1 MFGEPMRRMALIAP
15 PVQAAHV
22 SDHGFGPFGLYFQCC
37 NESVF
42 GSDHEPVAF
51 AFDADSYSEL

>member
-1 MFGEPMRRMALIAP
+1 MRRMALIAP

-22 SDHGFGPFGLYFQCC
+22 SDHSFGPFGLYFQCR

-51 AFDADSYSEL
+51 AFDANSYSEL